1 MTTVAIA
8 PLSLENFSIA
18 PTWDGNT
25 LRIAFAGNADMDA
38 RPALEAFVKSLNVQV
53 LAAKLQRVVCDMRDL
68 YFMNSA
74 CFKCL
79 VQWIDAIVKSDV
91 DQQYSLNFIKNPKMS
106 SQARS
111 LESLRHFGPAIVH
124 IKTEA

>member
-1 MTTVAIA
+1 MTAVGID

-18 PTWDGNT
+18 PTWDGST
-25 LRIAFAGNADMDA
+25 LRIAFSGNADMDA
-38 RPALEAFVKSLNVQV
+38 RAPLEAFVKRLNVQV
-53 LAAKLQRVVCDMRDL
+53 LAAKLKRVVCDMRGL

-79 VQWIDAIVKSDV
+79 VQWIDAIVKSEV
-91 DQQYSLNFIKNPKMS
+91 EQQYTLNFIKNPKMAW
-106 SQARS
+106 QARS

-124 IKTEA
+124 IKIEP